1 MILFLIFAQTI
12 SAQKLISKNT
22 KQYWEASKIIP
33 AQHSKASAHSIL
45 LATSL
50 YKIENGIS
58 PNYYTTQTGFFCNQ
72 ERAFEKKTRI
82 PLKLRLGSL
91 SYTEQMEGY

>member
-1 MILFLIFAQTI
+1 M
-12 SAQKLISKNT
+12 
-22 KQYWEASKIIP
+22 P
-33 AQHSKASAHSIL
+33 AKHSKLTIHSIQ
-45 LATSL
+45 LAASP

-72 ERAFEKKTRI
+72 ERTFEKKTKI
-82 PLKLRLGSL
+82 PLRVRLGSL